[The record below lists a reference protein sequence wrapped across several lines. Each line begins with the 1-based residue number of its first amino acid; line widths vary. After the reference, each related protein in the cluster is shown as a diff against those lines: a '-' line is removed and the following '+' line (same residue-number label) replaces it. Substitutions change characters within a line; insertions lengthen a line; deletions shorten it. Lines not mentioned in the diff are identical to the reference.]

1 MERKKSQILFNFLPE
16 DTFNHARNGTIG
28 KVSWIFE
35 DRGSAVDDLPVPYI
49 LRRIRPKISRWENDV
64 PLSASQVELVSPDD
78 VKFDIFPTV
87 FECRVCSACTPFDE
101 DRIEQ
106 GRPPHCGNC
115 GRRLTDTEQLQF
127 VLICPCGDIDSVTLP
142 RCNSCNTQNVRFRRP
157 TSRMRDAYW
166 ECLDCGQNIGHAYDH
181 LNRCQYCGNNRKI
194 KVHSSSTTFYPQLS
208 KFVNINDED
217 IDILQDSKAYQI
229 QVITDYLLDES
240 GGGGDVEVDEAVL
253 EQLDISE
260 EEYREAQ
267 QEAQADIEE
276 RRRELEEWAG
286 GAFTDDDRRLVSEEL
301 FEYQSLVGDGNS
313 DIDSMTL
320 ESLQESAGQRAD
332 LDRAL
337 VDDFLDARDA
347 LRFSEVRLITD
358 FPITTVVYGYSR
370 TEAEPSDG
378 VYLRTF
384 LGEGGGDRMFAMTA
398 QAEAVMFSL
407 EPEAVINWLDANDVL
422 HERPE
427 NDIEQWLLEHLRQYP
442 YFSEV
447 DPADDGPA
455 ARYIL
460 TLLHTLSHLVINGVD
475 ALSGYSK
482 SSLIE
487 YMLPHTLSFV
497 VYKHTDTDYSLGAMH
512 TLVEKRFREL
522 ADYIQNEGDVCIYD
536 PVCEHEENAACED
549 CLYISSIACDNGNH
563 NLSRSTLYGGEF
575 DGETIDGF
583 FDV

>member
-49 LRRIRPKISRWENDV
+49 LRRIRPKISRWDNDV

-127 VLICPCGDIDSVTLP
+127 VLVCPCGDIDSVTLP
-142 RCNSCNTQNVRFRRP
+142 WCNSCNTQNVRFRRP

-166 ECLDCGQNIGHAYDH
+166 ECLDCGQPIGHAYDH

-217 IDILQDSKAYQI
+217 IDILQDSTAYQV

-240 GGGGDVEVDEAVL
+240 GDGGDVEIDEAML
-253 EQLDISE
+253 EQLGISE

-276 RRRELEEWAG
+276 RREEIEEWAES
-286 GAFTDDDRRLVSEEL
+286 AFTDDDRRLVSEEL

-313 DIDSMTL
+313 DIDSTTL
-320 ESLQESAGQRAD
+320 ESLQEAAGQRAD

-337 VDDFLDARDA
+337 VDDFLEARDT

-407 EPEAVINWLDANDVL
+407 EPEAVIDWLDTNGVL

-427 NDIEQWLLEHLRQYP
+427 DDVEQWLLERLRQYP

-447 DPADDGPA
+447 DPAHDGPA
-455 ARYIL
+455 ARYTL

-487 YMLPHTLSFV
+487 YLIPHTLSFV

-549 CLYISSIACDNGNH
+549 CLYISNIACDNGNH

-575 DGETIDGF
+575 DGETINGF

>member
-49 LRRIRPKISRWENDV
+49 LRRIRPKISRWDNDV

-127 VLICPCGDIDSVTLP
+127 VLVCPCGDIDSVTLP

-166 ECLDCGQNIGHAYDH
+166 ECLDCGQPIGHAYDH

-217 IDILQDSKAYQI
+217 IDILQDSTAYQV
-229 QVITDYLLDES
+229 QVITDHLLDES
-240 GGGGDVEVDEAVL
+240 GDDGDVEIDEAML
-253 EQLDISE
+253 EQLGISE

-276 RRRELEEWAG
+276 RREEIEEWAES
-286 GAFTDDDRRLVSEEL
+286 AFTDDDRRLVSEEL

-313 DIDSMTL
+313 DIGSTTL
-320 ESLQESAGQRAD
+320 ESLQEAAGQRAD

-407 EPEAVINWLDANDVL
+407 DPEAVINWLDVNGVL
-422 HERPE
+422 DERPE
-427 NDIEQWLLEHLRQYP
+427 DDVEQWLLERLRQYP

-447 DPADDGPA
+447 DPAHDGPA
-455 ARYIL
+455 ARYTL

-487 YMLPHTLSFV
+487 YLLPHTLSFV

-549 CLYISSIACDNGNH
+549 CLYISNIACDNGNH

>member
-1 MERKKSQILFNFLPE
+1 MERKKSQILFNFLPD

-35 DRGSAVDDLPVPYI
+35 DRQSPVDDLPVPYI

-64 PLSASQVELVSPDD
+64 PLSASEVNLVSPDD
-78 VKFDIFPTV
+78 VKFEIFPTV

-106 GRPPHCGNC
+106 GRPPYCDNC
-115 GRRLTDTEQLQF
+115 DRRLTDTEQLQF
-127 VLICPCGDIDSVTLP
+127 VLICPCGAIDSISLP
-142 RCNSCNTQNVRFRRP
+142 RCNSCSGRNVRFRRP
-157 TSRMRDAYW
+157 TSRMQDAYW
-166 ECLDCGQNIGHAYDH
+166 ECLDCNQHIGHAYDH
-181 LNRCQYCGNNRKI
+181 IDRCRYCGNNRKI

-217 IDILQDSKAYQI
+217 IDILQDSTAYQV
-229 QVITDYLLDES
+229 QVIADYLLDEGS
-240 GGGGDVEVDEAVL
+240 DGSNIEIDEAVL
-253 EQLDISE
+253 EQLDVSE
-260 EEYREAQ
+260 EEYRQAQ

-276 RRRELEEWAG
+276 RRNNLEEWAED
-286 GAFTDDDRRLVSEEL
+286 AFGDDDRRQVSEEL
-301 FEYQSLVGDGNS
+301 FEYQSLVDDGDS
-313 DIDSMTL
+313 DIDATTL
-320 ESLQESAGQRAD
+320 EALQDSASQRAD
-332 LDRAL
+332 LDPAL

-370 TEAEPSDG
+370 TEAEPDDG
-378 VYLRTF
+378 VHLNTF
-384 LGEGGGDRMFAMTA
+384 HGEGGGDRMFAMTA
-398 QAEAVMFSL
+398 KAEAVMFSL
-407 EPEAVINWLDANDVL
+407 DPDAVIDWLDANDVL
-422 HERPE
+422 QERP
-427 NDIEQWLLEHLRQYP
+427 NKDTEQWLLERLRQYP
-442 YFSEV
+442 YFREV
-447 DPADDGPA
+447 DPMDDGPA

-487 YMLPHTLSFV
+487 YLLPHTLSFV

-549 CLYISSIACDNGNH
+549 CLYISNIACDNGNH

-575 DGETIDGF
+575 DGTTIDGF
-583 FDV
+583 LDV

>member
-1 MERKKSQILFNFLPE
+1 MQRKKSQILFNFLPE

-35 DRGSAVDDLPVPYI
+35 DRGSPVGNLPIPYI
-49 LRRIRPKISRWENDV
+49 LRRIRPKISQWDNDV
-64 PLSASQVELVSPDD
+64 PLSASEVELVSPDD
-78 VKFDIFPTV
+78 AKFDIFPTV
-87 FECRVCSACTPFDE
+87 FECRVCSACTPFNE

-106 GRPPHCGNC
+106 GRPPYCDNC

-127 VLICPCGDIDSVTLP
+127 VMVCPCGDIDSVTLP

-166 ECLDCGQNIGHAYDH
+166 ECLDCGQHIGHAYDH
-181 LNRCQYCGNNRKI
+181 MDRCQYCGNNRKI

-217 IDILQDSKAYQI
+217 IDILQDNTAYQA
-229 QVITDYLLDES
+229 QVIADYLLDEN
-240 GGGGDVEVDEAVL
+240 GDNGSVEINEALL
-253 EQLDISE
+253 EQLDVSE

-267 QEAQADIEE
+267 QEAQADIQE
-276 RRRELEEWAG
+276 RRNELEDWAQTD
-286 GAFTDDDRRLVSEEL
+286 FTDDDRRLISEEL
-301 FEYQSLVGDGNS
+301 FEYTSLADDGDSN
-313 DIDSMTL
+313 IDATTL
-320 ESLQESAGQRAD
+320 ESLREAADQRSD
-332 LDRAL
+332 LNRAL
-337 VDDFLDARDA
+337 VNDFINARDA

-378 VYLRTF
+378 VHLRTF

-398 QAEAVMFSL
+398 EAEAIMFSL
-407 EPEAVINWLDANDVL
+407 DPRAVINWLDVNGIL
-422 HERPE
+422 QERPE
-427 NDIEQWLLEHLRQYP
+427 EDVEQWFLERLRQYP
-442 YFSEV
+442 YFNEV
-447 DPADDGPA
+447 DPAHDGLA
-455 ARYIL
+455 ARHTL
-460 TLLHTLSHLVINGVD
+460 TLLHTISHLVINGVD

-487 YMLPHTLSFV
+487 YLLPHTLSFV

-512 TLVEKRFREL
+512 TLVEKRFGEL
-522 ADYIQNEGDVCIYD
+522 GDYIQSEGDICIYD

-549 CLYISSIACDNGNH
+549 CLYISNIACDNGNH

-575 DGETIDGF
+575 DDETIAGF
-583 FDV
+583 LDV

>member
-1 MERKKSQILFNFLPE
+1 MERKKSQILFNFLPQ

-35 DRGSAVDDLPVPYI
+35 DRQSAVDDLPVPYI
-49 LRRIRPKISRWENDV
+49 LRRIRPKISRWDNDV

-78 VKFDIFPTV
+78 VKFEIFPTV

-101 DRIEQ
+101 DRIAQ

-127 VLICPCGDIDSVTLP
+127 VLVCPCGDIDSVPLP
-142 RCNSCNTQNVRFRRP
+142 HCNSCNTQNVRFRRP
-157 TSRMRDAYW
+157 TSRMQDAYW
-166 ECLDCGQNIGHAYDH
+166 ECLDCDRRIGNAYDH
-181 LNRCQYCGNNRKI
+181 LNRCEYCGNNRKI

-217 IDILQDSKAYQI
+217 IDILQDSTAYQV
-229 QVITDYLLDES
+229 QVITDYLLDE
-240 GGGGDVEVDEAVL
+240 GGDAGDVEIDEAVL
-253 EQLDISE
+253 EQLDVSE

-276 RRRELEEWAG
+276 RREELEEWAED
-286 GAFTDDDRRLVSEEL
+286 AFTDDNRRLVSEEL
-301 FEYQSLVGDGNS
+301 FEYRSLMGDGNS
-313 DIDSMTL
+313 DIDSTTL

-332 LDRAL
+332 LDRGL

-378 VYLRTF
+378 VFLRTF
-384 LGEGGGDRMFAMTA
+384 PGEDGGDRMFAMTA

-407 EPEAVINWLDANDVL
+407 EPEAVIDWLDANGVL

-427 NDIEQWLLEHLRQYP
+427 DDVEQWLLEHLRQYP

-447 DPADDGPA
+447 DPAHDGPA
-455 ARYIL
+455 ARYTL

-487 YMLPHTLSFV
+487 YLLPHTLSFV

-549 CLYISSIACDNGNH
+549 CLYISNIACDNGNH

-575 DGETIDGF
+575 DGETVEGF

>member
-1 MERKKSQILFNFLPE
+1 MERKKSQILFNFLPD

-35 DRGSAVDDLPVPYI
+35 DRQSPVDDLPVPYI

-64 PLSASQVELVSPDD
+64 PLSASEVNLVSPDD
-78 VKFDIFPTV
+78 VKFEIFPTV

-106 GRPPHCGNC
+106 GRPPYCDNC
-115 GRRLTDTEQLQF
+115 DRRLTDTEQLQF
-127 VLICPCGDIDSVTLP
+127 VLICPCGAIDSISLP
-142 RCNSCNTQNVRFRRP
+142 RCNSCSGRNVRFRRP
-157 TSRMRDAYW
+157 TSRMQDAYW
-166 ECLDCGQNIGHAYDH
+166 ECLDCNQHIGHAYDH
-181 LNRCQYCGNNRKI
+181 IDRCRYCGNNRKI

-217 IDILQDSKAYQI
+217 IDILQDSTAYQV
-229 QVITDYLLDES
+229 QVIADYLLDEGS
-240 GGGGDVEVDEAVL
+240 DGSNIEIDEAVL
-253 EQLDISE
+253 EQLDVSE
-260 EEYREAQ
+260 EEYRQAQ

-276 RRRELEEWAG
+276 RRNNLEEWAED
-286 GAFTDDDRRLVSEEL
+286 AFGDDDRRQVSEEL
-301 FEYQSLVGDGNS
+301 FEYQSLVDDGDS
-313 DIDSMTL
+313 DIDATTL
-320 ESLQESAGQRAD
+320 EALQDSASQRAD
-332 LDRAL
+332 LDPAL

-370 TEAEPSDG
+370 TEAEPDDG
-378 VYLRTF
+378 VHLNTF
-384 LGEGGGDRMFAMTA
+384 HGESGGDRMFAMTA
-398 QAEAVMFSL
+398 KAEAVMFSL
-407 EPEAVINWLDANDVL
+407 DPDAVIDWLDANDVL
-422 HERPE
+422 QERP
-427 NDIEQWLLEHLRQYP
+427 NKDTEQWLLERLRQYP
-442 YFSEV
+442 YFREV
-447 DPADDGPA
+447 DPMDDGPA

-487 YMLPHTLSFV
+487 YLLPHTLSFV

-549 CLYISSIACDNGNH
+549 CLYISNIACDNGNH

-575 DGETIDGF
+575 DGTTIDGF
-583 FDV
+583 LDV